1 MVRALCRRPGHDGAV
16 ELALADVAGALG
28 DPRCLLWVDCHDEP
42 HESCE
47 RLLRDVFG
55 FHPLAID
62 DAIQESHVPKVDDWG
77 AYVYLVLHAVAYE
90 PSADEPLATRELD
103 VFLGPN
109 YVVTHREDAIDGVER
124 VRTLFQRDARLL
136 EQGAAHLAY
145 HLVDELASDAMVAV
159 DAIDAEVEAVE
170 ERLLAEPGPAALQQ
184 VLRMKRALMHLR
196 RLLAPQ
202 REVLNRMA
210 RDEYAAIPKASR
222 VYFRDVYDHLVRLHD
237 IVEGMRDLA
246 SGALDTYLSVIN
258 NRMNEVMKTLT
269 LITVLFMPL
278 GALTGFFGMNFFAP
292 SLPFAGWTGRI
303 AFGVLCGLLGVVPL
317 AMYLWLRHRRRT

>member
-1 MVRALCRRPGHDGAV
+1 MIRALCRRASGEAAS
-16 ELALADVAGALG
+16 ELASADVAAALA
-28 DPRCLLWVDCHDEP
+28 DPRCLLWVDCFDEP
-42 HESCE
+42 PESCGA
-47 RLLRDVFG
+47 LLRDVFH

-62 DAIQESHVPKVDDWG
+62 DAIRESHVPKVDDWG
-77 AYVYLVLHAVAYE
+77 AYLYLVIHAVAFD
-90 PSADEPLATRELD
+90 SARDQPLATRELD
-103 VFLGPN
+103 LFLGPN
-109 YVVTHREDAIDGVER
+109 YVVTHHEEPIGGLDR
-124 VRTLFQRDARLL
+124 VREIFQRDGRVL

-145 HLVDELASDAMVAV
+145 HVIDELATDAMEAV
-159 DAIDAEVEAVE
+159 DAIDAEVEGVE

-196 RLLAPQ
+196 RILAPQ

-292 SLPFAGWTGRI
+292 SLPFPGWTGRI

-317 AMYLWLRHRRRT
+317 LMYLWLRHRRRT

>member
-1 MVRALCRRPGHDGAV
+1 
-16 ELALADVAGALG
+16 
-28 DPRCLLWVDCHDEP
+28 
-42 HESCE
+42 
-47 RLLRDVFG
+47 
-55 FHPLAID
+55 
-62 DAIQESHVPKVDDWG
+62 VPKVDDWG
-77 AYVYLVLHAVAYE
+77 AYLYLVIHAVAFD
-90 PSADEPLATRELD
+90 PAKDQSLATRELD

-109 YVVTHREDAIDGVER
+109 YMVTHHEEPIGAIDR
-124 VRTLFQRDARLL
+124 VRTLFQRDGRVL

-145 HLVDELASDAMVAV
+145 HVIDELATDAMQAV
-159 DAIDAEVEAVE
+159 DAIDAEVEGVE
-170 ERLLAEPGPAALQQ
+170 ERLLAEPGPGALQQ

-196 RLLAPQ
+196 RILAPQ

-210 RDEYAAIPKASR
+210 RDEYAAIPKAGR

-303 AFGVLCGLLGVVPL
+303 AFGVLCGLLGAVPL
-317 AMYLWLRHRRRT
+317 LMYLWLRHRRRT

>member
-1 MVRALCRRPGHDGAV
+1 MELAV
-16 ELALADVAGALG
+16 ADLAAALADS
-28 DPRCLLWVDCHDEP
+28 RCLLWVDCFDEP
-42 HESCE
+42 PQSCE
-47 RLLRDVFG
+47 ALLRDVFH

-77 AYVYLVLHAVAYE
+77 TYLYLVLHAVGFDPA
-90 PSADEPLATRELD
+90 SDEPLGTHELD

-109 YVVTHREDAIDGVER
+109 YVVTHREEPIEGVER
-124 VRTLFQRDARLL
+124 AWALFRRDGRVL

-145 HLVDELASDAMVAV
+145 HVVDELASDAMVAV

-196 RLLAPQ
+196 RLIAPQ

-210 RDEYAAIPKASR
+210 RDDYAVIPKGSR

-303 AFGVLCGLLGVVPL
+303 AFGVLCGLLAAVPL
-317 AMYLWLRHRRRT
+317 LMYLWLRHRRRT

>member
-1 MVRALCRRPGHDGAV
+1 MIRVLCRRPGGGAAV
-16 ELALADVAGALG
+16 ELPPSDIAATLADPAA
-28 DPRCLLWVDCHDEP
+28 LLWVDFLDEP
-42 HESCE
+42 DESCE
-47 RLLRDVFG
+47 RLLREVFS

-62 DAIQESHVPKVDDWG
+62 DAIQESHVPRVDDWG
-77 AYVYLVLHAVAYE
+77 AYLYLVLHAVAYD
-90 PSADEPLATRELD
+90 PASDEPLATRELD
-103 VFLGPN
+103 VFLGRN
-109 YVVTHREDAIDGVER
+109 YVVTHRDDSIGGVER
-124 VRTLFQRDARLL
+124 VWTLMQRDDRFL

-159 DAIDAEVEAVE
+159 DAIDAEVEGVE
-170 ERLLAEPGPAALQQ
+170 ERLLAEPGAAALQQ
-184 VLRMKRALMHLR
+184 LLRVKRALMHLR

-210 RDEYAAIPKASR
+210 RDEYAVIPQPAR

-237 IVEGMRDLA
+237 IVEGIRDLA
-246 SGALDTYLSVIN
+246 SGALDMYLSVIN
-258 NRMNEVMKTLT
+258 NRMNDVMKTLT

-303 AFGVLCGLLGVVPL
+303 AFGVLCGLLGLVPMS
-317 AMYLWLRHRRRT
+317 MYLWLRRRRRT

>member
-1 MVRALCRRPGHDGAV
+1 MIRVLCRRPADGAAV
-16 ELALADVAGALG
+16 ELTPADVAGALA
-28 DPRCLLWVDCHDEP
+28 DPRCLLWVDCFGEP
-42 HESCE
+42 DGSCE
-47 RLLRDVFG
+47 ALFRDVFH

-77 AYVYLVLHAVAYE
+77 AYLYLVLHAVAFD
-90 PSADEPLATRELD
+90 PSADQPLVTRELD

-124 VRTLFQRDARLL
+124 VRTVFQRDGRML

-145 HLVDELASDAMVAV
+145 HLVDEMASDAMLAV
-159 DAIDAEVEAVE
+159 DAIDVEVESVE
-170 ERLLAEPGPAALQQ
+170 ERLLAEPGQQALQQ
-184 VLRMKRALMHLR
+184 VLRLKRALMHLR

-210 RDEYAAIPKASR
+210 RDEYAVIPKASR

-292 SLPFAGWTGRI
+292 SLPFTGWTGWI
-303 AFGVLCGLLGVVPL
+303 GFGVLCGLLAAVPGF
-317 AMYLWLRHRRRT
+317 MYLWLRRRRRT